1 MIKSMTAYGRG
12 EHELNDSVYIVEI
25 KSLNNRYR
33 DIIIRI
39 PRDLQIL
46 EDEIRSQISSK
57 IRRGRVEVAVQ
68 VEKKGEDAKYNLE
81 LNLPLVNAYLRVFS
95 QLKEEFGLE
104 DRITIAQFC
113 QLKDVI
119 ISKPEEL
126 DIEKSKAG
134 IQTAIGKA
142 IESLD
147 KMRIQEGDAI
157 DKDFIS
163 RLGLIEEVLLT
174 IEKRSPLVVEE
185 YKSKLREKI
194 DNISQDI
201 EVDESR
207 LVQEVAIFASRSDI
221 TEEIVRIK
229 SHLKQFR
236 DYMYLDDSI
245 GRRLDFLIQELN
257 REVNTIGAKAS
268 DSTTSTG
275 CVEIKAELEKLREQ
289 IQNVE

>member
-1 MIKSMTAYGRG
+1 MTAYGRG
-12 EHELNDSVYIVEI
+12 EHELDDSVYVVEI

-33 DIIIRI
+33 DIILRI
-39 PRDLQIL
+39 PRNLQIL
-46 EDEIRSQISSK
+46 EDEIRSQIYSK
-57 IRRGRVEVAVQ
+57 VRRGRVEVAVQ
-68 VEKKGEDAKYNLE
+68 VEKKEEDAKYNLE
-81 LNLPLVNAYLRVFS
+81 LNSPLINAYLRVFS
-95 QLKEEFGLE
+95 QLKDEFGIE
-104 DRITIAQFC
+104 EKITIDQFC

-126 DIEKSKAG
+126 DIDKSKDG
-134 IQTAIGKA
+134 IQAAIGKA
-142 IESLD
+142 LESLD
-147 KMRIQEGDAI
+147 EMRIQEGAAI
-157 DKDFIS
+157 EKDFIS
-163 RLGLIEEVLLT
+163 RLGLIEEVLLD
-174 IEKRSPLVVEE
+174 IEKRSPLVVED
-185 YKSKLREKI
+185 YRSKLREKI

-207 LVQEVAIFASRSDI
+207 LVQEIAIFAGRSDI

-229 SHLKQFR
+229 SHLEQFR
-236 DYMYLDDSI
+236 NYIYMDDSI

-257 REVNTIGAKAS
+257 REVNTIGSKVS